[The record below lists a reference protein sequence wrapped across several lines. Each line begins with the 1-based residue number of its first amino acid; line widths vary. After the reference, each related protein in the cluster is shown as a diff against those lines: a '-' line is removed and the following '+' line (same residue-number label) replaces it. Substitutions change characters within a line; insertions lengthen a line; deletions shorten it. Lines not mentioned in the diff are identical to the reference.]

1 MKATKIL
8 VLGLF
13 VLGTAAGV
21 VNALPKKDTWYTQHY
36 FLMQDYE
43 RKVYKGL
50 SANGKLE
57 FQKVYWEFRSPAV
70 KEEFDRRMAYIE
82 PTFKNENSA
91 QPWNTDRARI
101 YLLNGRPAGVE
112 QRQNDYWSG
121 QVTPLGAQSNV
132 NQDRTGEDIQGRTL
146 ESLVLS
152 LRPAGRPVRLLVLA
166 AQQVGPGP
174 DLRVRRAL
182 HPGPGETEPGPDLG
196 PVRRGRLQGQ
206 AGRSSSP
213 SSNAGPSG
221 ARRPRPVPPGRI
233 DRPSPGGYNSLS

>member
-21 VNALPKKDTWYTQHY
+21 VNALPKKDAWYTQHY

-57 FQKVYWEFRSPAV
+57 FQKVYWESRSPAA

-101 YLLNGRPAGVE
+101 YLLHGRPAGVE
-112 QRQNDYWSG
+112 QKQNDYWSG
-121 QVTPLGAQSNV
+121 QVTPLGGQSNV
-132 NQDRTGEDIQGRTL
+132 NQDRSGEDIQGRTL
-146 ESLVLS
+146 EVWSYPFDRRVVQYAFS
-152 LRPAGRPVRLLVLA
+152 FSTPNKWVQVQISASGGRYIQGLEKQSRV
-166 AQQVGPGP
+166 QTWGPLDEDAYKAKLDG
-174 DLRVRRAL
+174 LKSVK
-182 HPGPGETEPGPDLG
+182 
-196 PVRRGRLQGQ
+196 
-206 AGRSSSP
+206 
-213 SSNAGPSG
+213 
-221 ARRPRPVPPGRI
+221 
-233 DRPSPGGYNSLS
+233 